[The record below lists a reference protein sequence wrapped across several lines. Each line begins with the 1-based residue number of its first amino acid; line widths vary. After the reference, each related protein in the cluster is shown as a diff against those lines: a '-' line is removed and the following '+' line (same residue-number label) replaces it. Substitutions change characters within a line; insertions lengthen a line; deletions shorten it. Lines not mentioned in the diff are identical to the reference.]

1 MADKKSSDAAKAAMA
16 AMGAVGQYDPA
27 ALLSLYSMTAAY
39 GGIGGMTAAGA
50 YTAASPGLF
59 INTLCCLVTILPHTN
74 GLRSNFSSVRP
85 AQSFLNSTLCLLAK
99 LLT

>member
-39 GGIGGMTAAGA
+39 GGIGGMTAAGG

-59 INTLCCLVTILPHTN
+59 INTIFFLATISPNHRGMKPFLAFIKTVIVT
-74 GLRSNFSSVRP
+74 S
-85 AQSFLNSTLCLLAK
+85 K
-99 LLT
+99 

>member
-39 GGIGGMTAAGA
+39 GGIGGMTAPGG

-59 INTLCCLVTILPHTN
+59 INTI
-74 GLRSNFSSVRP
+74 FSSHHFSQPPRNE
-85 AQSFLNSTLCLLAK
+85 AYFCCY
-99 LLT
+99 